1 MKKKI
6 LLVVLLIGIPL
17 AIAGWYFT
25 RSASGPRTYSTEE
38 ITIGNIRTFISASGS
53 LAAITT
59 VEVGSQLSGN
69 IEKLYADFNDEVK
82 AGQLVAQLEDS
93 TYKAQLLQA
102 KANLESANATELGIQ
117 AQVKNLQASQ
127 LTAKAEIQVS
137 LANIRKAEVALED
150 ADRNYS
156 RFKELF
162 ERKLVAA
169 SERDSALTALESQ
182 KASLEVTRAQHESAK
197 AKEMAIAAQFEALEA
212 DRAGAKARIRQMEA
226 QLSVS
231 QINLDRTSIYSPIDG
246 VVISRAVDEGQTVA
260 ASLQAP
266 KLFVIAQDLKKMQID
281 TAVDEADIG
290 SVVAGQKVSFTVD
303 AYRNRTFKGVV
314 DQVRLSPQENANV
327 VTYSVMVRVDN
338 DDLVLKPGMTAN
350 AEIITG
356 DRSDVL
362 RLPGKAL
369 YFKAPDDMAKLARQQ
384 RQENGRLA
392 TDTLPVWIL
401 DESGKPQFKT
411 AKIGLSNQDY
421 IEILDKELKE
431 GDKAIVGVQGVA
443 SNDNSGIN
451 TRDIRRATRRM

>member
-6 LLVVLLIGIPL
+6 MLIILLIGVPV

-25 RSASGPRTYSTEE
+25 RSTNGKRTYSTEE
-38 ITIGNIRTFISASGS
+38 ITVGNIRNFISASGS

-69 IEKLYADFNDEVK
+69 IEKLFADFNDEVK
-82 AGQLVAQLEDS
+82 AGQLVAQLESS

-102 KANLESANATELGIQ
+102 KANLESANATELGIE
-117 AQVKNLQASQ
+117 AQKKNLQASL

-137 LANIRKAEVALED
+137 RANIRKAEVAVEE
-150 ADRNYS
+150 ADRNY
-156 RFKELF
+156 RRMKELF
-162 ERKLVAA
+162 ERKLIAA
-169 SERDSALTALESQ
+169 SEQDSALTTLESQ
-182 KASLEVTRAQHESAK
+182 KASLTATKAQNESSK
-197 AKEMAIAAQFEALEA
+197 AREMAIMAQFEALEA
-212 DRAGAKARIRQMEA
+212 ERAGAQARIRQMEA

-290 SVVAGQKVSFTVD
+290 AVEAGQTVTFTVD
-303 AYRNRTFKGVV
+303 AYRNRTFNGIV

-327 VTYSVMVRVDN
+327 VTYSVMVRVNN
-338 DDLVLKPGMTAN
+338 DDLALKPGMTAN
-350 AEIITG
+350 AEIVTG
-356 DRSDVL
+356 DRSGVL

-369 YFKAPDDMAKLARQQ
+369 YFKAPDDMARLARQS
-384 RQENGRLA
+384 RPEKGRLA

-401 DESGKPQFKT
+401 DESGKPQYRT

-421 IEILDKELKE
+421 IEILDTELKE
-431 GDKAIVGVQGVA
+431 GDKAITGVQGDA
-443 SNDNSGIN
+443 SKPDSGIN
-451 TRDIRRATRRM
+451 TRDIRRATRRL